1 MALPRILR
9 SLPLEDAHAIA
20 PGAARRPLGT
30 PDAIREGRPSEAI
43 PPPAHLGPGRA
54 YERGRT
60 LLAQGADRQEVFV
73 VKRGLLREAAVSLD
87 GRWFVHG
94 LLGPGDVFG
103 SLTRSGPAPASVR
116 TLRPSEVI
124 TIPRL
129 MMDELI
135 HHHPDAAWWL
145 LTRIERRLLRAQTTT
160 EELAWHEVPGRVRRR
175 LLVLA
180 QQHGRRTS
188 DGIRIDVPLTQED
201 LAAMVGAAR
210 ETVNRTIVS
219 LISSGFVRVEHRRYI
234 LRDAL
239 LDCALDDG
247 EWTP

>member
-1 MALPRILR
+1 MAQPRILR
-9 SLPLEDAHAIA
+9 SLPLEDGDAV
-20 PGAARRPLGT
+20 AADAGRRTVGT
-30 PDAIREGRPSEAI
+30 PHVIRHEPASEAI
-43 PPPAHLGPGRA
+43 HPPAHLGPGRT

-60 LLAQGADRQEVFV
+60 LLAQGADRQELFV
-73 VKRGLLREAAVSLD
+73 VRRGLLREAAVSLD

-124 TIPRL
+124 TMSRPRL
-129 MMDELI
+129 DEVL
-135 HHHPDAAWWL
+135 HRHPDAAWWL
-145 LTRIERRLLRAQTTT
+145 ITRIERRLRDAQTTS

-180 QQHGRRTS
+180 HRHGRRTPE
-188 DGIRIDVPLTQED
+188 GIRIDVPLTQED

-210 ETVNRTIVS
+210 ETVNRAIVS
-219 LISSGFVRVEHRRYI
+219 LISAGFVRVEHRRYI
-234 LRDAL
+234 LGDAFLEGARDE
-239 LDCALDDG
+239 G
-247 EWTP
+247 ESTP

>member
-1 MALPRILR
+1 MAEPRILR
-9 SLPLEDAHAIA
+9 SLPLEDGDAVA
-20 PGAARRPLGT
+20 PDPERRALG
-30 PDAIREGRPSEAI
+30 PPREIRRGPTADVPR
-43 PPPAHLGPGRA
+43 PPAHLGSGRA

-94 LLGPGDVFG
+94 LLGSGDVFG

-124 TIPRL
+124 TVSRP

-135 HHHPDAAWWL
+135 HRHPDAAWWL
-145 LTRIERRLLRAQTTT
+145 LTRIERRLRRAQITS
-160 EELAWHEVPGRVRRR
+160 EELAWYEVPGRVRRR

-180 QQHGRRTS
+180 HRYGRRTP

-219 LISSGFVRVEHRRYI
+219 LISTEFVRVKDRRYI
-234 LRDAL
+234 LRDVF
-239 LDCALDDG
+239 LDGAPDG
-247 EWTP
+247 ESTP

>member
-1 MALPRILR
+1 MAQPRILR
-9 SLPLEDAHAIA
+9 SLPLEDGDAVA
-20 PGAARRPLGT
+20 PGAARRAVAT
-30 PDAIREGRPSEAI
+30 PREAPRGPNCDMPR
-43 PPPAHLGPGRA
+43 PPADLGPGRA

-73 VKRGLLREAAVSLD
+73 VRRGLLREAAVSLD

-124 TIPRL
+124 TVSRTL
-129 MMDELI
+129 MDEVI
-135 HHHPDAAWWL
+135 QRHPDAAWWL
-145 LTRIERRLLRAQTTT
+145 LARIERRLRHAQITS
-160 EELAWHEVPGRVRRR
+160 EELAWYEVPGRVRRR
-175 LLVLA
+175 LLMLA
-180 QQHGRRTS
+180 HRHGRRTP
-188 DGIRIDVPLTQED
+188 DGIRIDAPLTQED

-219 LISSGFVRVEHRRYI
+219 LISTGFVRVQNRRYI
-234 LRDAL
+234 LREAF
-239 LDCALDDG
+239 LDRAADED
-247 EWTP
+247 ESTP